1 AAIRERATA
10 IAAADGG
17 VLAALRSW
25 CHDALLA
32 QDAEDRAAATARA
45 FVLEGWLPARELA
58 SLTRALAAQVGP
70 ELVIEEVARDAWQ
83 GEDAP
88 VVLANPAL
96 FRPFEALTSFLPLPR
111 YGSVDPTPF
120 VAVFF
125 PMLFGVIAGDVG
137 YGLAI
142 AAIAVVLRLASP
154 RARDVARI
162 AGAVAVFTIVFGV
175 LYGEL
180 FGDLGERWFGMEPLW
195 FDRQQAVLAFLGL
208 AIALGLVHLVIGLVI
223 SAVSHWR
230 GHKREALG
238 RGLTAVVLLLIALAL
253 AALLEQVPAVLAT
266 PATIAILVALPV
278 IVILEGATAL
288 LDMMTLL
295 GHVLSYARVMALGTA
310 SVMLA
315 VVANRMYGAFGSAA
329 IGIAFG
335 LVFHLVN
342 LAITLFS
349 PTIQVMRLHFVE
361 FFDTFFEPGGGPYRP
376 LRHWRPS

>member
-1 AAIRERATA
+1 
-10 IAAADGG
+10 
-17 VLAALRSW
+17 
-25 CHDALLA
+25 
-32 QDAEDRAAATARA
+32 
-45 FVLEGWLPARELA
+45 
-58 SLTRALAAQVGP
+58 
-70 ELVIEEVARDAWQ
+70 
-83 GEDAP
+83 
-88 VVLANPAL
+88 
-96 FRPFEALTSFLPLPR
+96 
-111 YGSVDPTPF
+111 
-120 VAVFF
+120 
-125 PMLFGVIAGDVG
+125 
-137 YGLAI
+137 
-142 AAIAVVLRLASP
+142 
-154 RARDVARI
+154 
-162 AGAVAVFTIVFGV
+162 VFTIVFGV

-180 FGDLGERWFGMEPLW
+180 FGDLGERWFGLRPLW